1 MKPTPG
7 GYTWR
12 AMTTPCLPC
21 RDTDADR
28 FTRSDAAADGL
39 TAARIREEFARWLR
53 CNTPF
58 GETRICDVVL
68 AVNEALA
75 NAAEFAY
82 RRGPAGTV
90 AMTAVRDEGCGTL
103 TVTITDHG
111 LWREVDPLRRRRS
124 RGRGIPLMRTLADD
138 VVIDTTA
145 PGTRVCLRFLDHP
158 LSEEPGAPL
167 LA

>member
-1 MKPTPG
+1 VHGIPAGWVYLAGHDYTMPAVPRHRCRTVHPQRRG
-7 GYTWR
+7 GRR
-12 AMTTPCLPC
+12 AHRGQDPRGVRPL
-21 RDTDADR
+21 A
-28 FTRSDAAADGL
+28 
-39 TAARIREEFARWLR
+39 FA
-53 CNTPF
+53 
-58 GETRICDVVL
+58 ETRICDVVL

-90 AMTAVRDEGCGTL
+90 GITAIRGDGCGTL
-103 TVTITDHG
+103 TVTITDQG

-124 RGRGIPLMRTLADD
+124 RGRGIPLMRALADD

-145 PGTRVCLRFLDHP
+145 PGTRVCLRFLDHES
-158 LSEEPGAPL
+158 SEEPGTPL

>member
-1 MKPTPG
+1 MEPPPG

-21 RDTDADR
+21 PDTDAER
-28 FTRSDAAADGL
+28 FTRSDAVADGP

-53 CNTPF
+53 RDTTF
-58 GETRICDVVL
+58 AETRICDVVL

-90 AMTAVRDEGCGTL
+90 GITAIRGDGCGTL
-103 TVTITDHG
+103 TVTITDQG

-124 RGRGIPLMRTLADD
+124 RGRGIPLMRALADD

-145 PGTRVCLRFLDHP
+145 PGTRVCLRFLDHAS
-158 LSEEPGAPL
+158 SEEPGTPL